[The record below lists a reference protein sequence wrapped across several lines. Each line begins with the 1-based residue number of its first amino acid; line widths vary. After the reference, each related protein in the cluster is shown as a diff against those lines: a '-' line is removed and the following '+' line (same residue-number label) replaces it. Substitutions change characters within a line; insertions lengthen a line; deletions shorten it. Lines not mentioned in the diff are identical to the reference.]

1 MSKRTKKP
9 KKSNLKKKLLKLE
22 FLLYLI
28 IVAAFF
34 GMLTWLAGRQYE
46 SAHPVTGQVSVNT
59 PNPTDYK
66 QLSLHLAAKA
76 YYSNTPIRKNRAIIA
91 TSEYQNII
99 FDFSV
104 PKDNL
109 TEHGLMALPANSPPS
124 GGYPVIILCHGYNN
138 PWSYS
143 TYKAYLGDM
152 DFYASKGF
160 AVLKP
165 DFRGQGLSI
174 ADGSP
179 DGAYYSM
186 SYNTD
191 VMSLIAA
198 VKRTPYLDKDNI
210 NLWGHSMGAYIAL
223 RAAVLYP
230 SIKNVILLSG
240 PVGTVQDMYSAYTA
254 ISDRLNPTA
263 SAIKG
268 DELAQ
273 FGTPYSNPAFWNNT
287 SPLNFLKNSK
297 AHFQIHV
304 GTDDE
309 IVPPEFS
316 AELDSAL
323 TKAHKDHEYYV
334 YPGAGHGLVA
344 QRSLIWSRSL
354 AALGKTD

>member
-1 MSKRTKKP
+1 MSKRTKKSKNQNP
-9 KKSNLKKKLLKLE
+9 KKKLAKAE
-22 FLLYLI
+22 FLIYLV

-34 GMLTWLAGRQYE
+34 GMLSWLAGRQYQNVH
-46 SAHPVTGQVSVNT
+46 SIKGQVSVST
-59 PNPTDYK
+59 PSAGDYA
-66 QLSLHLAAKA
+66 QLDLRLASRA
-76 YYSNTPIRKNRAIIA
+76 YYSNTPVRKNRVVTA
-91 TSEYQNII
+91 TSDYQNIL

-109 TEHGLMALPANSPPS
+109 TEHGLMSLPAKAPPS

-152 DFYASKGF
+152 EFYASKGF

-198 VKRTPYLDKDNI
+198 VKRTPYLDKNNI

-223 RAAVLYP
+223 RAAVLSP

-240 PVGTVQDMYSAYTA
+240 PVGTVQDLYSAYTA

-268 DELAQ
+268 DELARY
-273 FGTPYSNPAFWNNT
+273 GTPYSNPGYWDNT
-287 SPLNFLKNSK
+287 SPLNFLSHSQ

-304 GTDDE
+304 GTDDA

-316 AELDSAL
+316 AELDQAL
-323 TKAHKDHEYYV
+323 TKANKSHEYYV
-334 YPGAGHGLVA
+334 YDGGGHGLVA
-344 QRSLIWSRSL
+344 ERSIIWSRSL
-354 AALGKTD
+354 AALLKK

>member
-1 MSKRTKKP
+1 MSKRTKKT
-9 KKSNLKKKLLKLE
+9 KKTTRQKKIAKLE
-22 FLLYLI
+22 FLIYLI
-28 IVAAFF
+28 VVAAFF
-34 GMLTWLAGRQYE
+34 GMLSWLAGRQYE
-46 SAHPVTGQVSVNT
+46 NIHPIKGQISVNT
-59 PNPTDYK
+59 PSATDYN
-66 QLSLHLAAKA
+66 QMDLRLAAKA
-76 YYSNTPIRKNRAIIA
+76 YYSNTPIRKNRVVTA
-91 TSEYQNII
+91 TSDYQNII

-104 PKDNL
+104 PKDKL
-109 TEHGLMALPANSPPS
+109 TEHGLMSLPAKAPPS

-143 TYKAYLGDM
+143 TYNAYLGDM
-152 DFYASKGF
+152 DFYTKKGF

-191 VMSLIAA
+191 IMSLIAA
-198 VKRTPYLDKDNI
+198 VKRTPYLDKNNI

-268 DELAQ
+268 DELAR
-273 FGTPYSNPAFWNNT
+273 FGTPYSNPGFWNNT
-287 SPLNFLKNSK
+287 SPLNFLRNSK
-297 AHFQIHV
+297 AHIQIHV
-304 GTDDE
+304 GTDDA

-316 AELDSAL
+316 AELDQAL
-323 TKAHKDHEYYV
+323 SKAHKDHEYYV
-334 YPGAGHGLVA
+334 YPGGGHGLISE
-344 QRSLIWSRSL
+344 RSLILSRSL
-354 AALGKTD
+354 AALSKK